1 MAETSRGLRIALWVV
16 SGLLTALYLFA
27 GFGKVSG
34 NPQAI
39 EGFAKYGYSDAFRLF
54 IGASELAGAVG
65 LWIPKLSFW
74 AAAGLIVIMLGA
86 VYTHVSNA
94 EAPTGPVIA
103 LILLGFVAWSRR
115 GSAFLL
121 S

>member
-1 MAETSRGLRIALWVV
+1 MAETGRGLRIAVWVV
-16 SGLLTALYLFA
+16 SGLLTALFLFA
-27 GFGKVSG
+27 GFGKVTS

-65 LWIPKLSFW
+65 LWLPKLAFW
-74 AAAGLIVIMLGA
+74 AAAGLMVIMLGA
-86 VYTHVSNA
+86 IYTHVSNA
-94 EAPTGPVIA
+94 EAPTGAAVA
-103 LILLGFVAWSRR
+103 LVLLGFVAWSRR